1 MWVLYGYGRLGCFP
15 SLPVPVGKVDHQCYN
30 PYMGGRDS
38 DRQGRTIVSA
48 QVEGTINVTASGN
61 DDQVV
66 STTAHTHMHTH
77 HRGEE
82 QDWGTRGPGQIGPWN
97 DGFLVRLLHSAL
109 CAPQPSPP
117 VQGSS

>member
-30 PYMGGRDS
+30 PYMGGRARDW
-38 DRQGRTIVSA
+38 QGRTVVSV
-48 QVEGTINVTASGN
+48 QVQGTINVTANGG

-77 HRGEE
+77 HRGKE
-82 QDWGTRGPGQIGPWN
+82 QDWGTWGPGQIGPWN

-109 CAPQPSPP
+109 CVPQPSPP